1 MTPFC
6 FITSAVTLQAGE
18 ALTVSV
24 RVTDAQKC
32 ERCWHYTLD
41 VGADPSFPGAC
52 KRCAG
57 NYLANTR
64 PATRHDGKRPFRFKS
79 SARSKAL
86 FAWLGLAALL
96 VLLDQASKQWIIQTM
111 AFGDGFEVTGFF
123 NIVRVHNH
131 GAAFSFLAGE
141 DGWQRW
147 FFAGI
152 AVVAAYG

>member
-1 MTPFC
+1 VGASLQAEITITAPSEDLALLHSLGDDLRFV

-57 NYLANTR
+57 NLSGQHE
-64 PATRHDGKRPFRFKS
+64 TRH
-79 SARSKAL
+79 
-86 FAWLGLAALL
+86 AA
-96 VLLDQASKQWIIQTM
+96 
-111 AFGDGFEVTGFF
+111 
-123 NIVRVHNH
+123 
-131 GAAFSFLAGE
+131 
-141 DGWQRW
+141 
-147 FFAGI
+147 
-152 AVVAAYG
+152 